1 MRNSNKLSWSA
12 SRTFMLMRIVAHAFY
27 RAHGSYSGEKFE
39 KIRRSAKHLF
49 KLPGTNMSSQN
60 HSRAQTS
67 HPPAWSTMA
76 IPPWSTATRPLSD
89 IRELTEPSLGE
100 LMPKDQLLL
109 GERIERKPS
118 LTRKMSL
125 KATRSA
131 VALEETEILEERRG
145 RRSISL
151 PGTPGTPGSQEDH
164 SSVYSIPGGNVPP
177 RSSSQPRRKRSISKD
192 KGPLALPPPP
202 PRGIGYSIPK
212 RGISRSPV
220 RDVAYKLDP
229 VTSDSIRRLPSRTFS
244 RSPPPR
250 DILEFPSHR
259 HHRISSDLQLAASL
273 FVGGSAIEGSVR
285 VVVDEAER
293 IRHKKTLAIARVS
306 VDLVGVEEA
315 SGGRKAIF
323 LNLATELID
332 ADNSPPR
339 TMVDSDTQI
348 SPIDPFW
355 YLIPSITILPFLLSL
370 PLDVG
375 PPPFHSR
382 HAKIRYV
389 VCVTLLVRDTGRQYL
404 VRTSQDVSVLSV
416 YDRKLLI
423 SSRWIWKVK
432 DSD

>member
-1 MRNSNKLSWSA
+1 
-12 SRTFMLMRIVAHAFY
+12 
-27 RAHGSYSGEKFE
+27 
-39 KIRRSAKHLF
+39 
-49 KLPGTNMSSQN
+49 MSSQDHTRVQN
-60 HSRAQTS
+60 I
-67 HPPAWSTMA
+67 HPPASSTMA

-100 LMPKDQLLL
+100 LMSKDQYLS
-109 GERIERKPS
+109 GERIERNPS
-118 LTRKMSL
+118 LTRKMSI
-125 KATRSA
+125 KATRSTG
-131 VALEETEILEERRG
+131 ALEETDIVEEKRG

-151 PGTPGTPGSQEDH
+151 PRTSGSQEDQ

-177 RSSSQPRRKRSISKD
+177 RSSSQPRRKGSISRD
-192 KGPLALPPPP
+192 KGPSALPPPP
-202 PRGIGYSIPK
+202 PRGIGYSIPN
-212 RGISRSPV
+212 RGKSRSPV
-220 RDVAYKLDP
+220 RDIAYKLDP
-229 VTSDSIRRLPSRTFS
+229 VTSDSVRRLPSRTFS
-244 RSPPPR
+244 RSPQPR
-250 DILEFPSHR
+250 DILEFPSYR
-259 HHRISSDLQLAASL
+259 HHRINSDLQLVASL

-285 VVVDEAER
+285 IVVDEAER
-293 IRHKKTLAIARVS
+293 IRHKKTLAIARIS

-332 ADNSPPR
+332 ADHPPPR
-339 TMVDSDTQI
+339 TMVDSETQI

-355 YLIPSITILPFLLSL
+355 YLVPSITILPFLLSL

-389 VCVTLLVRDTGRQYL
+389 VCVTILVRDTGRQYL

-423 SSRWIWKVK
+423 SL
-432 DSD
+432 DSV

>member
-1 MRNSNKLSWSA
+1 MMMLTRN
-12 SRTFMLMRIVAHAFY
+12 IAHAVY
-27 RAHGSYSGEKFE
+27 GADGSNSGAEFE
-39 KIRRSAKHLF
+39 KIDCGAKSFLRP
-49 KLPGTNMSSQN
+49 PGTNTSSQN
-60 HSRAQTS
+60 HSQAHNS
-67 HPPAWSTMA
+67 HPPIWSTMA
-76 IPPWSTATRPLSD
+76 VPPWSTATRPLSD

-100 LMPKDQLLL
+100 LMPKDHHLS
-109 GERIERKPS
+109 EEHIERKPS
-118 LTRKMSL
+118 LTRKLSV
-125 KATRSA
+125 KARRSA
-131 VALEETEILEERRG
+131 GAPEETRIMEENRG

-151 PGTPGTPGSQEDH
+151 PRTPGSQEDQ
-164 SSVYSIPGGNVPP
+164 SSIYSIPGGNVPP
-177 RSSSQPRRKRSISKD
+177 RSSSQPRRKRSVSRD
-192 KGPLALPPPP
+192 KGPSALPPPP
-202 PRGIGYSIPK
+202 PRGIGYSIPN
-212 RGISRSPV
+212 RGKSRSPV

-229 VTSDSIRRLPSRTFS
+229 VTSDSVRRLPSRTFS
-244 RSPPPR
+244 RSPQPR

-259 HHRISSDLQLAASL
+259 HHRISSDLQLTASL

-285 VVVDEAER
+285 VMVDEAER
-293 IRHKKTLAIARVS
+293 IRHKKTLAVARIS

-332 ADNSPPR
+332 ADNPPPR

-375 PPPFHSR
+375 PPTFHSR

-416 YDRKLLI
+416 YDRKSHI
-423 SSRWIWKVK
+423 KSHWAWEVK
-432 DSD
+432 DSDLRQPKRP